1 MLFKILGIER
11 AYVMRKDSMPKPR
24 QIFVTQ
30 SRVLAGKVEEYF
42 SKLLDSL
49 STAERTRE
57 ELAQFVK
64 SKRQRSDE
72 GLIDIDDDQTWRADL
87 PSRFSQLRDE
97 HFPLFLTFGRVSTY
111 TYMIFHS
118 AFSYHNLN
126 KLTSML
132 EADLS
137 TSHDYGSPKD
147 LPPNQ
152 AFGIQAKNEKAP
164 RLITYPVFLDVY
176 WPHFNQKLTKGLG
189 KRPLNQI
196 FSIYSLYLYV

>member
-1 MLFKILGIER
+1 MLFKMLGIER

-64 SKRQRSDE
+64 NKRQQNEE
-72 GLIDIDDDQTWRADL
+72 GLMIDIDDDQTWRADL

-97 HFPLFLTFGRVSTY
+97 NFPLFLTFDRVSTCK
-111 TYMIFHS
+111 IFIS
-118 AFSYHNLN
+118 TLSYHN
-126 KLTSML
+126 S
-132 EADLS
+132 S
-137 TSHDYGSPKD
+137 
-147 LPPNQ
+147 
-152 AFGIQAKNEKAP
+152 
-164 RLITYPVFLDVY
+164 
-176 WPHFNQKLTKGLG
+176 
-189 KRPLNQI
+189 
-196 FSIYSLYLYV
+196 